1 MDGWKLTVVLP
12 AVALALAL
20 AGCGDSADNAGINAT
35 DNADEQTDSSVVAS
49 QVSISPD
56 NEMRAWLD
64 SLDEGAS
71 LLTISGTVTSTGEY
85 TTADDPRYGGVSVDV
100 FRPGRGGGSARAG
113 SNADGPY
120 SLTIYT
126 DATHQDEPDNVV
138 RAWVTLT
145 LPGDARAGERYEMSS
160 FSSANDD
167 QVQAHLRG
175 DGHAWTFAHQIE
187 GELHL
192 VELGESVTAAWRFDA
207 ADGNRDDAARVAVE
221 GAVSGLAFT
230 PQPQAQYEL
239 TVNGD
244 SETHLGRIAIN
255 TTNTG
260 AILSIGNRISL
271 MLPSGI
277 TTGEYTLSDRA
288 SDDALRV
295 ILSQH
300 TIEQLDG
307 TLTLT
312 EREGA
317 FDADIRFDTSGED
330 SVSLNGRL
338 EALALNE

>member
-1 MDGWKLTVVLP
+1 MDGWKLTIVLP
-12 AVALALAL
+12 AVALVL
-20 AGCGDSADNAGINAT
+20 AGCGDSADNAGIKAT

-49 QVSISPD
+49 QGSVSPD
-56 NEMRAWLD
+56 SEMQEWLD

-71 LLTISGTVTSTGEY
+71 LLTIDGTVTSTGEY

-120 SLTIYT
+120 ALTIYT
-126 DATHQDEPDNVV
+126 DALHEDEPDNVV
-138 RAWVTLT
+138 RAWINLV
-145 LPGDARAGERYEMSS
+145 LPEGAQAGERYAIAS
-160 FSSANDD
+160 FSAADEH
-167 QVQAHLRG
+167 QVQAHVRG
-175 DGHAWTFAHQIE
+175 DGHAWTFARQVE

-207 ADGNRDDAARVAVE
+207 ADGNREDAARVAVE

-230 PQPQAQYEL
+230 PQSQAQYEL

-244 SETHLGRIAIN
+244 SETHLGRIATN

-260 AILSIGNRISL
+260 VILSIGNRISL

-277 TTGEYTLSDRA
+277 TAGEYTLSDRA

-312 EREGA
+312 EREGV

>member
-12 AVALALAL
+12 AVALALA
-20 AGCGDSADNAGINAT
+20 GCGDSGDTAGINAT
-35 DNADEQTDSSVVAS
+35 DNADEQTNSSVVAS
-49 QVSISPD
+49 QGSASPD
-56 NEMRAWLD
+56 SEMQERLD

-126 DATHQDEPDNVV
+126 DATHQDEPDNVA

-175 DGHAWTFAHQIE
+175 DGHAWTFARQIE

-221 GAVSGLAFT
+221 GAVSRLAFT

-244 SETHLGRIAIN
+244 SETHLGRVAIN

-288 SDDALRV
+288 NDDALRV

-317 FDADIRFDTSGED
+317 FDADIRFETSGED

>member
-12 AVALALAL
+12 AVALALA
-20 AGCGDSADNAGINAT
+20 GCGDSGDNAGINAT
-35 DNADEQTDSSVVAS
+35 DNADEQTNSSVVAS
-49 QVSISPD
+49 QGSASPD
-56 NEMRAWLD
+56 SEMQERLD

-126 DATHQDEPDNVV
+126 DATHQDEPDNVA

-145 LPGDARAGERYEMSS
+145 LPGDARAGERYELSS

-175 DGHAWTFAHQIE
+175 DGNAWTFARQIE

-221 GAVSGLAFT
+221 GAVSRLAFT

-244 SETHLGRIAIN
+244 SETHLGRVAIN

-288 SDDALRV
+288 NDDALRV

-317 FDADIRFDTSGED
+317 FDADIRFETSGED

>member
-12 AVALALAL
+12 AVALALA
-20 AGCGDSADNAGINAT
+20 GCGDSGDNAGINAT
-35 DNADEQTDSSVVAS
+35 DNADEQTNSSVVAS
-49 QVSISPD
+49 QGSASPD
-56 NEMRAWLD
+56 SEMQERLD

-126 DATHQDEPDNVV
+126 DATHQDEPDNVA

-175 DGHAWTFAHQIE
+175 DGNAWTFARQIE

-221 GAVSGLAFT
+221 GAVSRLAFT

-244 SETHLGRIAIN
+244 SETHLGRVAIN

-288 SDDALRV
+288 NDDALRV

-317 FDADIRFDTSGED
+317 FDADIRFETSGED

>member
-12 AVALALAL
+12 AVALALA
-20 AGCGDSADNAGINAT
+20 GCGDSGDNAGINAT
-35 DNADEQTDSSVVAS
+35 DNADEQTNSSVVAS
-49 QVSISPD
+49 QGSASPD
-56 NEMRAWLD
+56 SEMQERLD

-126 DATHQDEPDNVV
+126 DATHQDEPDNVA

-175 DGHAWTFAHQIE
+175 DGHAWTFARQIE

-221 GAVSGLAFT
+221 GAVSRLAFT

-244 SETHLGRIAIN
+244 SETHLGRVAIN

-288 SDDALRV
+288 NDDALRV

-317 FDADIRFDTSGED
+317 FDADIRFETSGED